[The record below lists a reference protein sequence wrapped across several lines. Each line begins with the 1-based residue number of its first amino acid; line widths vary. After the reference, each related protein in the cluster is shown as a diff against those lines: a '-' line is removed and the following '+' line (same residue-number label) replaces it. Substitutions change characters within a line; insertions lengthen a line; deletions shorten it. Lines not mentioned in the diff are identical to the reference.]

1 MKAKLL
7 GVQKVNFTN
16 NNGEAISGTNIFVAF
31 ADENV
36 EGVRTEKYW
45 LKNGINLPKDTKLNE
60 MLEISFDRKAKV
72 EMISK
77 ANTP

>member
-7 GVQKVNFTN
+7 GVQKVGFTN
-16 NNGEAISGTNIFVAF
+16 NNGEVISGTNIFVAF
-31 ADENV
+31 PDESV

-45 LKNGINLPKDTKLNE
+45 IKDGINLPKDIKLNE

-72 EMISK
+72 EMIFK
-77 ANTP
+77 AD